1 MIKTHRKK
9 VAVIGVLCASVI
21 LSLVAYKPVE
31 QPRKRNL
38 KVLPQNISRDSLD
51 KIMKSYNEALGVKC
65 SYCHAENKETGRMSF
80 GSDDKHEKE
89 TTRHMM
95 MMTDDINKK
104 YFMDAV
110 DSADAAKFLPKVSC
124 ITCHKGQTIP

>member
-1 MIKTHRKK
+1 MIKTLRRR
-9 VAVIGVLCASVI
+9 AVVMAMLCACVAMSM
-21 LSLVAYKPVE
+21 LAYKPAE

-51 KIMKSYNEALGVKC
+51 KVMKSYNEALGVKC
-65 SYCHAENKETGRMSF
+65 GYCHAENKETGRMAF

-95 MMTDDINKK
+95 IMTDDINKK

-110 DSADAAKFLPKVSC
+110 DSADAAKFTPKVSC